1 MEKEQAEKRK
11 SCTHQF
17 FGLGSSNK
25 TPSPSTTAPAA
36 ADDGQELDDLISA
49 LRSADI
55 FTEDI
60 KRRKHKKGK
69 STKTSGDSSKH
80 RLI

>member
-25 TPSPSTTAPAA
+25 TPSPSTAA

-49 LRSADI
+49 FRSADI

-69 STKTSGDSSKH
+69 STKTSGDSSKR